1 MTMGGKKIRDK
12 NGWLCTFGI
21 ILIIA
26 GLVIFFADI
35 PTDNFY
41 LVLARIFGG
50 IICVAIGVTIVS
62 NYRY

>member
-1 MTMGGKKIRDK
+1 MSEKKRR
-12 NGWLCTFGI
+12 NRSEWLCTFGI

-50 IICVAIGVTIVS
+50 IICVAVGVTIVS